1 VSAERWT
8 RVKRII
14 WDALE
19 REETERASFLAEA
32 CAGDQTLRRD
42 VESLLAAHARAGD
55 FLETPGLAGA
65 GAAGAV
71 ALATEQGSIPVAVG
85 QRVGPYRLVRGL
97 GHGGMGVVYLAERAD
112 AAFEKQVAIKVVR
125 GGLASA
131 PLMRRFREERRILA
145 TLDHPNIARLLD
157 AGTTEAGL
165 PYFVMEY
172 VDGVPLDVYSEATP
186 LSLGGRLLLFR
197 QACSAVQYAH
207 QRLVIHRDLKARN
220 ILVTADGTPKL
231 LDFGI
236 AKLLEPGLGPE
247 EQTRTGVRLLSLEGA
262 SPEQVRGEPLT
273 VTSDVYALGVLLFRL
288 LTGQSPYGSA
298 HRAEVDVMRA
308 ICEEA
313 PLRPSAVAPI
323 VGRRELR
330 GELDWIVLKA
340 LRKEPDRRYASVE
353 QLADDIAR
361 HLGGRPVGAAPDS
374 WHYRSRRFVGR
385 HRTLVAAG
393 MLLTLSL
400 AGGLA
405 ATLWQARRAQ
415 EQRARAERR
424 FNDVRKLANAVVGE
438 IHDAIKDLPGA
449 TSARK
454 LLVTRAAEYLDG
466 LAGEAR
472 GDESLLLE
480 IAAAYAKIGDAQGN
494 PYLANLGEPAAALQ
508 SYQKAFAIR
517 AAQAAAH
524 PTDPKL
530 RRDLASSHHRIAD
543 MLWAKGQYPEALG
556 RYRVAMGIYEALASA
571 DATRLE
577 DRYEVAGVLNK
588 IGQVQSSL
596 DDLPAALETYRR
608 AFTLMSSVAAAAPRS
623 VPYRRGLV
631 VAATKIGD
639 IAYLMHDYETAS
651 ASHGQAEQMMRDL
664 SRENPQSAD
673 FRRSHALL
681 LARVALA
688 HSRLGR
694 AAEAVAVNR
703 ETLALQEALA
713 TADPENVQIQL
724 DMADVFSN
732 LGEAQSAL
740 REHGAAAAA
749 VRRAIAIYERVYA
762 RNPDY
767 AAGRRNFANTYL
779 VLGAVLSKTDASANA
794 LEAYRKAASLF
805 EVEPVRSED
814 PSGLAEG
821 YAGLGDASAK
831 LAAAAP
837 PPARAAQWR
846 AARHWFEQSLA
857 IWVALRDQG
866 KLPPDQ
872 VDRLKQIEQRIASC
886 AAAVAEAAR

>member
-1 VSAERWT
+1 
-8 RVKRII
+8 
-14 WDALE
+14 
-19 REETERASFLAEA
+19 
-32 CAGDQTLRRD
+32 
-42 VESLLAAHARAGD
+42 
-55 FLETPGLAGA
+55 
-65 GAAGAV
+65 
-71 ALATEQGSIPVAVG
+71 
-85 QRVGPYRLVRGL
+85 
-97 GHGGMGVVYLAERAD
+97 
-112 AAFEKQVAIKVVR
+112 
-125 GGLASA
+125 
-131 PLMRRFREERRILA
+131 
-145 TLDHPNIARLLD
+145 
-157 AGTTEAGL
+157 
-165 PYFVMEY
+165 
-172 VDGVPLDVYSEATP
+172 
-186 LSLGGRLLLFR
+186 
-197 QACSAVQYAH
+197 
-207 QRLVIHRDLKARN
+207 
-220 ILVTADGTPKL
+220 
-231 LDFGI
+231 
-236 AKLLEPGLGPE
+236 
-247 EQTRTGVRLLSLEGA
+247 
-262 SPEQVRGEPLT
+262 
-273 VTSDVYALGVLLFRL
+273 
-288 LTGQSPYGSA
+288 
-298 HRAEVDVMRA
+298 
-308 ICEEA
+308 
-313 PLRPSAVAPI
+313 

-353 QLADDIAR
+353 QLADEIAR

-530 RRDLASSHHRIAD
+530 RRDLASSHYRIAD

-577 DRYEVAGVLNK
+577 DRQEVAGVLNK

-651 ASHGQAEQMMRDL
+651 ASHGQAEQMMRGL